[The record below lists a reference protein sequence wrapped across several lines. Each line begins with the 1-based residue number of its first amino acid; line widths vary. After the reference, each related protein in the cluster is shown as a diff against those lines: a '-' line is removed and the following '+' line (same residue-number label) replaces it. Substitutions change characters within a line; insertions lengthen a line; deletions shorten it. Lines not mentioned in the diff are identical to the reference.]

1 MDVNCSGWN
10 ENLTFVALAAAALW
24 FETFS
29 FHPTHN
35 DSGTIHFYQPFFRV
49 LNNFTRGTFSQLT
62 ATHKS
67 RTIVWSAS
75 SIATHHHIEWDGS
88 DHVYKFEN
96 SIKIFLF
103 LHFKINLLQSS
114 HVFSC
119 SPSHPML
126 PLDRARWVQVQVQ
139 VLISTLL
146 LKIWI
151 LSDPN
156 VILSLLCSMIFLS
169 FVVLFLFSVDLRPSP
184 FALYLLEMVQDWFRM
199 NEWMYL
205 FEPIIIT
212 IMQWPRSWIKG
223 QSRISLLTL
232 QTSGDQL
239 IQRSMFSISIS
250 IFSDVCWWL
259 DAVQ

>member
-1 MDVNCSGWN
+1 MDQITST
-10 ENLTFVALAAAALW
+10 NLKIQ
-24 FETFS
+24 S
-29 FHPTHN
+29 KY
-35 DSGTIHFYQPFFRV
+35 S
-49 LNNFTRGTFSQLT
+49 S
-62 ATHKS
+62 S
-67 RTIVWSAS
+67 SAS
-75 SIATHHHIEWDGS
+75 KSIFYSPHM
-88 DHVYKFEN
+88 HV
-96 SIKIFLF
+96 
-103 LHFKINLLQSS
+103 
-114 HVFSC
+114 
-119 SPSHPML
+119 L
-126 PLDRARWVQVQVQ
+126 PLLYIQCYHWIEHAGYRYKYKYKQ

-151 LSDPN
+151 LSESN

-169 FVVLFLFSVDLRPSP
+169 FVLFLFSVDLRP
-184 FALYLLEMVQDWFRM
+184 LHCIYWKLFRIGSGWM
-199 NEWMYL
+199 NL

-250 IFSDVCWWL
+250 IFSNIDVCWWL